1 MAIRYF
7 LAEEPIQNVQ
17 GQDCCLIVEIHAPDL
32 VDDQWVQQAV
42 ENAIEEEFGKRLTL
56 WSANQDE
63 AFQYLQA
70 DPGAT
75 HGSLSFRDWCPTLL
89 ESIADILILLAEQKD
104 ASHQKLDLEAF
115 RSLLF
120 FWQGSELIFW
130 ARAFTSASDHQSR
143 RKFLR

>member
-7 LAEEPIQNVQ
+7 LAEEPIQNDQ
-17 GQDCCLIVEIHAPDL
+17 GQDCCLFVEIHAPDV

-56 WSANQDE
+56 WSADQDE

-75 HGSLSFRDWCPTLL
+75 HGSLSLGTGVPLFWYLL
-89 ESIADILILLAEQKD
+89 RIL
-104 ASHQKLDLEAF
+104 
-115 RSLLF
+115 
-120 FWQGSELIFW
+120 
-130 ARAFTSASDHQSR
+130 
-143 RKFLR
+143 